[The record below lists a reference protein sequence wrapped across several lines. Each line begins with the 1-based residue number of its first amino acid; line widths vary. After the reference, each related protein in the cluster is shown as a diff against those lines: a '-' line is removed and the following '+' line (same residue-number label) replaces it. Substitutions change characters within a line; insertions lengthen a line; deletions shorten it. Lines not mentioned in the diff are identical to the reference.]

1 MLRQVPPGWKVLKL
15 LHLELFKHEDV
26 GIFDDAYPMWITT
39 IWLLGILYLKEV
51 LSGDYGSLGTLHAQA
66 FSGVSLLSGRNT
78 SSPVKSYPGCS

>member
-39 IWLLGILYLKEV
+39 IWLLGILYLKE
-51 LSGDYGSLGTLHAQA
+51 GDPHLQGQSSFTHMA

-78 SSPVKSYPGCS
+78 SSPDLHLLLQ